1 VKNMIKLLIPRQQ
14 YLASGIQMGMKS
26 KTKDMRKF
34 IYKVRPDGLAVL
46 NLRKVD
52 ERIRIAAKFL
62 ARYKNIAVA
71 SKRSSIQKGVEKFA
85 ELIKAKAFLGRFLPG
100 SLTNPNLENYFEA
113 DVMFI
118 LDPFIDKQALDE
130 AVKANVPVVAVCNT
144 SNETRNIDL
153 VIPANNKGKKALATL
168 LWLLAREILKERGEI
183 KSDKE
188 FQFKVE
194 DFEKE

>member
-1 VKNMIKLLIPRQQ
+1 MIKLLIPRQQ